1 MNEEKLPPD
10 ESPTP
15 TATPQP
21 GPAPGSPPDL
31 SLWELMRASCTP
43 TEKDD
48 TSSRVLTNI
57 RPSIWDIA

>member
-31 SLWELMRASCTP
+31 SLWELMRASGTP

-48 TSSRVLTNI
+48 TLSRVLTNI